1 MSDIRESALWLSEQ
15 LAVGR
20 RAGQAMSTPQL
31 GHSSIEA
38 GQIEEYDA
46 EGTLVSVTGEQFD
59 GTHTAVTLAGPV
71 PPEPTPPSLTVGPGQ
86 VEVRWNG
93 LFADDALSP
102 MDFSHVTVHAA
113 PEEMF
118 EPDNTTQKATIT
130 GESGD
135 TATVLLESGEWSI
148 LLVAVSK
155 AGKWSDPSDPV
166 LVEVPDDLTS
176 ADTLDSLLELRQ
188 GTDSENFHVAGDI
201 VMSGNSLLE
210 RFVNLPRGLTTWAQ
224 FPGGGQYAWPTL
236 PSGGGEVGL
245 FEIGWDTSQD
255 LPARMYKVNVPNILL
270 KSLSAQD
277 TTMGLVM
284 RFTDDGSAPTV
295 TSQRITHDYG
305 LASPGGYGS
314 RSFNDVMIGS
324 SNGPYI
330 RVLVTMWSTGGCS
343 VDTNAHLSVSVDD
356 AGLYIEQGGSI
367 TTAGGTIATGT
378 VTTAP
383 AAPKVTKT
391 VEYAH
396 TSVRSFTGT
405 NAFYNYNTA
414 KGYQGLQ
421 PGTGNGNLK
430 SLWTFPSLTTLL
442 SGATVNEIWAYFY
455 FEHWYY
461 AGGGTARI
469 VVHGNSGQPATYSD
483 LGLAVT
489 SGSWPRGAGRWVKI
503 PSSLYA
509 GFKTGTYKGFGLEGD
524 NTYNT
529 YGIANAARI
538 RVKYT
543 K

>member
-1 MSDIRESALWLSEQ
+1 MSDFREATRWLSEQ
-15 LAVGR
+15 LTEGR
-20 RAGQAMSTPQL
+20 NTMRALSAPQL
-31 GHSSIEA
+31 GTSSIEA

-59 GTHTAVTLAGPV
+59 GTHAAATLAGPV
-71 PPEPTPPSLTVGPGQ
+71 PPEPMPPTLTVGPGQ
-86 VEVRWNG
+86 IEVRWNG
-93 LFADDALSP
+93 KFADDALSP
-102 MDFSHVTVHAA
+102 MDFSHVSVHASRD
-113 PEEMF
+113 EMF
-118 EPDNTTQKATIT
+118 TPDNTTQKATIT

-135 TATVLLESGEWSI
+135 TATVLLESGDWSV

-166 LVEVPDDLTS
+166 LVEVPDELTPT
-176 ADTLDSLLELRQ
+176 DTLDTLLELRQ
-188 GTDSENFHVAGDI
+188 GTDSEKYHVAGDI
-201 VMSGNSLLE
+201 LLDGNSLLE
-210 RFVNLPRGLTTWAQ
+210 RLNAIPRGLTTWAQ
-224 FPGGGQYAWPTL
+224 FPGGGSYDWPTL

-255 LPARMYKVNVPNILL
+255 NPARMYKVNVPNILL

-284 RFTDDGSAPTV
+284 RFTDDGTAPTV
-295 TSQRITHDYG
+295 NSQRITHDYG

-330 RVLVTMWSTGGCS
+330 RALVTMWSTGGCS

-367 TTAGGTIATGT
+367 TTAGGTMATGT
-378 VTTAP
+378 VVTAP
-383 AAPKVTKT
+383 AAPKVTRT

-396 TSVRSFTGT
+396 TSVRSFTGS
-405 NAFYNYNTA
+405 NAHYNYNTA

-430 SLWTFPSLTTLL
+430 SLWTFPSLTTIL
-442 SGATVNEIWAYFY
+442 SGATVNKIEAYFY

-461 AGGGTARI
+461 GSGGSARI

-483 LGLAVT
+483 LGLAIT
-489 SGSWPRGAGRWVKI
+489 STNWPRGAGRWVTI

-524 NTYNT
+524 GSFNT
-529 YGIANAARI
+529 YGIANAAKI